1 MEEAIAVNP
10 WASLAYLVAGMCFIL
25 ALRGLSS
32 PTSSQRGN
40 RFGMIGMT
48 IAVVTTLVVHFPGTW
63 VGSQGQLCNHLV
75 GGETSCKSFAY
86 APSFLPDW
94 STAAE
99 ILIAILI
106 GAAIGVVTARRIA
119 MTAMPQ
125 LVAAFHSLVGMA
137 AVLVAGAAFLN
148 PEAFGIAVA
157 GQIFAQSRIEMGLGV
172 AIGAITFSG
181 SVIAFLKLNGNMGG
195 KPIMLPGRHVINLA
209 ILAGI
214 LGLVA
219 YFTQDQSPWV
229 FWTITGLSFAIGF
242 LLIIPIGGADMPVV
256 VSMLNSYSGWAAA
269 AMGFTLHNT
278 AMIIT
283 GALVGSSGA
292 ILSYIMCRAMNRS
305 FISVIAGGFGG
316 DSGGGAAA
324 AATDRPWKRGSA
336 EDAAFLMSQAE
347 QVIIVPGYGMAVAQA
362 QHVLREMAD
371 KLKEE
376 GVRVKY
382 AIHPVAGRMP
392 GHMNVLLAEANVP
405 YDEVFELEDIN
416 SEFAQTDV
424 AFIIGANDVVN
435 PAAKTDKSSPIY
447 GMPVFDVNKAKTVL
461 FIKRSMGGVG
471 YAGVDNDVFYQDNT
485 MMLLADAKKMVEEI
499 VKALG

>member
-1 MEEAIAVNP
+1 MHEAAPVNP
-10 WASLAYLVAGMCFIL
+10 WVALAYMVAGICFIL

-32 PTSSQRGN
+32 PATSRRGN
-40 RFGMIGMT
+40 RLGMIGMA
-48 IAVVTTLVVHFPGTW
+48 IAVITTLVTH
-63 VGSQGQLCNHLV
+63 
-75 GGETSCKSFAY
+75 
-86 APSFLPDW
+86 
-94 STAAE
+94 E
-99 ILIAILI
+99 IASPIELGAAILI
-106 GAAIGVVTARRIA
+106 GGAIGWVTARRIA

-137 AVLVAGAAFLN
+137 AVLVAAAAFLN
-148 PEAFGIAVA
+148 PGAFGILGPDGEILSV
-157 GQIFAQSRIEMGLGV
+157 SRIEMGLGV

-181 SVIAFLKLNGNMGG
+181 SVIAFLKLNGNMSG
-195 KPIMLPGRHVINLA
+195 KPILLPGRHVINLGV
-209 ILAGI
+209 LAGI
-214 LGLVA
+214 LGLIG
-219 YFTQDQSPWV
+219 YFVTDQSPWV
-229 FWTITGLSFAIGF
+229 FWTVTVLSFVIGF
-242 LLIIPIGGADMPVV
+242 LLIVPIGGADMPVV

-269 AMGFTLHNT
+269 AMGFTLHNS

-305 FISVIAGGFGG
+305 FISVIAGGFGATADAG
-316 DSGGGAAA
+316 GGGAAI
-324 AATDRPWKRGSA
+324 DRPWKRGSA

-362 QHVLREMAD
+362 QHALREMGD
-371 KLKEE
+371 KLKEH

-424 AFIIGANDVVN
+424 AFVIGANDVTN
-435 PAAKTDKSSPIY
+435 PAAKTDNSSPIY
-447 GMPVFDVNKAKTVL
+447 GMPVLDVEKAKTVL

-471 YAGVDNDVFYQDNT
+471 YAGVDNELFYRDNT

-499 VKALG
+499 VKSLD